1 MPIQSQP
8 ESHISNQY
16 IQSLTTILMN
26 IKTKKNWIFILSVCV
41 TTCIYI
47 TLTLNPSLSASERSQ
62 SQLNSAVPLWNN
74 LGNIHHKITTNSPQ
88 AQRYFDQGLTFI
100 FGFNHAEAKR
110 SFQQAIQLDSDCA
123 MCYWGMA
130 LSEGPN
136 INAPMN
142 KESIPTAYQAIQ
154 KAQKLSTKTTP
165 IEQVYIEALS
175 QRYSPQNLENRQ
187 PLDMA
192 YANAMRE
199 LFQQYPNDLDA
210 ATLFAESLMDLMPW
224 NYWQENGEPQPL
236 TNEVVKTL
244 EFVLEKKPNHPGAIH
259 YYIHALEASPYP
271 EKAEKA
277 ADRLRNLVPASGHL
291 VHMPS
296 HLYLRI
302 GRYHDAAS
310 ANQNAIKADEKFL
323 ATSQQKGL
331 YSALYYPHNIHFF
344 WSAASMEG
352 RSEDAINAARKLV
365 DKVSLQEVKQIPFSE
380 IFLPTPYF
388 SLVQFGKWDEILT
401 ESQPSNDFPYTMA
414 MWHYARGIAWVG
426 KGSLEN
432 AQFEYQ
438 KIKDLLQN
446 SEISSL
452 ETVNVPATNLISIAN
467 HLLVAKMADLKDKNE
482 EMISEYQAAVKI
494 QDNLPYTEPP
504 YWYYPVRLSLGAAL
518 LRLNRKQEAEAVY
531 RQDLQQHPNNGWS
544 LYGLA
549 ESLSAQG
556 KQKEA
561 EEVKQEFKKAWLEA
575 DIKLTTSEF

>member
-1 MPIQSQP
+1 
-8 ESHISNQY
+8 
-16 IQSLTTILMN
+16 MN
-26 IKTKKNWIFILSVCV
+26 IKTKKIWIFIISVCI
-41 TTCIYI
+41 TTCFYI
-47 TLTLNPSLSASERSQ
+47 ALTLNPSWSASKRNQ
-62 SQLNSAVPLWNN
+62 NQLNSAVPLWNN
-74 LGNIHHKITTNSPQ
+74 LGNIHHKITTNSPE
-88 AQRYFDQGLTFI
+88 AQSYFDQGLTFI

-110 SFQQAIQLDSDCA
+110 SFQQATKLDSNCA
-123 MCYWGMA
+123 MCYWGIA
-130 LSEGPN
+130 LSKGPN

-154 KAQKLSTKTTP
+154 KAQKLSPQTTP
-165 IEQVYIEALS
+165 IEQAYIKALS
-175 QRYSPQNLENRQ
+175 QRYSAQNFENRQ
-187 PLDMA
+187 RLDMA

-224 NYWQENGEPQPL
+224 NYWKENGEPQPL

-244 EFVLEKKPNHPGAIH
+244 EFVLDKNPNHPGAIH
-259 YYIHALEASPYP
+259 YYIHAIEASSYP

-277 ADRLRNLVPASGHL
+277 ADRLRDLVPAAGHL

-310 ANQNAIKADEKFL
+310 SNENAIKADEKFL

-352 RSEDAINAARKLV
+352 RSTDAINAARKLV
-365 DKVSLQEVKQIPFSE
+365 DKVSILEIKQFPLTE
-380 IFLPTPYF
+380 MFLATPYF

-401 ESQPSNDFPYTMA
+401 ESQPSNELPYTMA

-426 KGSLEN
+426 KGNLEN

-438 KIKDLLQN
+438 QINDLLQN
-446 SEISSL
+446 SQFSGL
-452 ETVNVPATNLISIAN
+452 ETANFPATNLISIAN
-467 HLLVAKMADLKDKNE
+467 HLLVAKIADLKDKNE
-482 EMISEYQAAVKI
+482 EMISEYQTAVKL
-494 QDNLPYTEPP
+494 QDNLPYMEPP
-504 YWYYPVRLSLGAAL
+504 YWYYPVRQSLGAAL
-518 LRLNRKQEAEAVY
+518 LKLNREKEAETVY

-549 ESLSAQG
+549 KSLSAQG

-561 EEVKQEFKKAWLEA
+561 AEVKQEFEKAWLEA
-575 DIKLTTSEF
+575 DIKIMDN

>member
-1 MPIQSQP
+1 
-8 ESHISNQY
+8 
-16 IQSLTTILMN
+16 MN
-26 IKTKKNWIFILSVCV
+26 IKNKKKLIFILSVCV

-47 TLTLNPSLSASERSQ
+47 TLTFNPSWSATEKNQ
-62 SQLNSAVPLWNN
+62 NQLNSVVPLWNN
-74 LGNIHHKITTNSPQ
+74 LGNIHHKITTTSPQ

-110 SFQQAIQLDSDCA
+110 SFQQATQIDSDCA

-142 KESIPTAYQAIQ
+142 QESIPTTYKAIQ

-165 IEQVYIEALS
+165 IEQVYIKALS
-175 QRYSPQNLENRQ
+175 QRYSDQNLENRQ

-199 LFQQYPNDLDA
+199 LSQQYPSDLDA

-236 TNEVVKTL
+236 TNELVKTL
-244 EFVLEKKPNHPGAIH
+244 EFILEKNPNHPGAIH
-259 YYIHALEASPYP
+259 YYIHTLEASLYP

-277 ADRLRNLVPASGHL
+277 ADRLSNLVPASGHL

-302 GRYHDAAS
+302 GRYHDAARV
-310 ANQNAIKADEKFL
+310 NQKAIKADEKFL

-352 RSEDAINAARKLV
+352 RSEDAIKAARKLV
-365 DKVSLQEVKQIPFSE
+365 DKVSLLEVKQIPFSE

-401 ESQPSNDFPYTMA
+401 ESQPSNEFPFTMA
-414 MWHYARGIAWVG
+414 MWHYARGMAWVG
-426 KGSLEN
+426 KGNLEN
-432 AQFEYQ
+432 AEFENQ

-446 SEISSL
+446 SEFSSL
-452 ETVNVPATNLISIAN
+452 ETANVPATNVISIAN
-467 HLLVAKMADLKDKNE
+467 HLLVGKMAELKQKNK
-482 EMISEYQAAVKI
+482 EMISEYQTAVKL
-494 QDNLPYTEPP
+494 QDNLPYMEPP
-504 YWYYPVRLSLGAAL
+504 YWYYPVRQSLAAAL
-518 LRLNRKQEAEAVY
+518 LKLNREQEAEAVY
-531 RQDLQQHPNNGWS
+531 RKDLQQHPNNGWS
-544 LYGLA
+544 LYGLV

-561 EEVKQEFKKAWLEA
+561 AEVKQEFEKAWSEA
-575 DIKLTTSEF
+575 DIKLTSSEL

>member
-1 MPIQSQP
+1 
-8 ESHISNQY
+8 
-16 IQSLTTILMN
+16 MN
-26 IKTKKNWIFILSVCV
+26 IKNKNKLIFILSVCV

-47 TLTLNPSLSASERSQ
+47 TLTFNPSWSATEKNQ
-62 SQLNSAVPLWNN
+62 NQLNSVVPLWNN
-74 LGNIHHKITTNSPQ
+74 LGNIHHKITTTSPQ

-110 SFQQAIQLDSDCA
+110 SFQQATQIDSDCA
-123 MCYWGMA
+123 MCYWGIA

-142 KESIPTAYQAIQ
+142 QESIPTTYKAIQ

-165 IEQVYIEALS
+165 IEQVYIKALS
-175 QRYSPQNLENRQ
+175 QRYSDQNLENRQ

-199 LFQQYPNDLDA
+199 LSQQYPSDLDA

-236 TNEVVKTL
+236 TNELVKTL
-244 EFVLEKKPNHPGAIH
+244 EFVLEKNPNHPGAIH
-259 YYIHALEASPYP
+259 YYIHTLEASPYP

-277 ADRLRNLVPASGHL
+277 ADRLSNLVPASGHL

-302 GRYHDAAS
+302 GRYHDAARV
-310 ANQNAIKADEKFL
+310 NQKAIKADEKFL

-352 RSEDAINAARKLV
+352 RSEDAIKAARKLV
-365 DKVSLQEVKQIPFSE
+365 DKVSLLEVKQIPFSE

-401 ESQPSNDFPYTMA
+401 ESQPSNEFPFTMA
-414 MWHYARGIAWVG
+414 MWHYARGMGWVG
-426 KGSLEN
+426 KGNLEN
-432 AQFEYQ
+432 AEFENQ

-446 SEISSL
+446 SEFSSL
-452 ETVNVPATNLISIAN
+452 ETANVPATNIISIAN
-467 HLLVAKMADLKDKNE
+467 HLLVGKMAELKQKNK
-482 EMISEYQAAVKI
+482 EMISEYQTAVKL
-494 QDNLPYTEPP
+494 QDNLPYMEPP
-504 YWYYPVRLSLGAAL
+504 YWYYPVRQSLGAAL
-518 LRLNRKQEAEAVY
+518 LKLNREQEAEAVY
-531 RQDLQQHPNNGWS
+531 RKDLQQHPNNGWS
-544 LYGLA
+544 LYGLV

-561 EEVKQEFKKAWLEA
+561 AEVKQEFEKAWSEA
-575 DIKLTTSEF
+575 DIKLTSSEL

>member
-1 MPIQSQP
+1 
-8 ESHISNQY
+8 
-16 IQSLTTILMN
+16 MN
-26 IKTKKNWIFILSVCV
+26 IKTKKKLIFILSICL

-47 TLTLNPSLSASERSQ
+47 TLTLNPSWSASERNQ
-62 SQLNSAVPLWNN
+62 NQLNSAVPLWNN
-74 LGNIHHKITTNSPQ
+74 LGNIHHQITTNSPQ
-88 AQRYFDQGLTFI
+88 AQRYFDQGLTLI
-100 FGFNHAEAKR
+100 FGFNHDEAKR
-110 SFQQAIQLDSDCA
+110 SFQQATKLDSNCA
-123 MCYWGMA
+123 MCYWGIA
-130 LSEGPN
+130 LSVGPN

-142 KESIPTAYQAIQ
+142 QKSIPTAYQAVQ
-154 KAQKLSTKTTP
+154 KAQKLSPKTTP
-165 IEQVYIEALS
+165 IEQAYIKALS
-175 QRYSPQNLENRQ
+175 QRYSAQNLENRQ

-199 LFQQYPNDLDA
+199 LSKQYPNDLDA

-224 NYWQENGEPQPL
+224 NYWKKNGEPQPL

-244 EFVLEKKPNHPGAIH
+244 EFVLEKNPNHPGAIH
-259 YYIHALEASPYP
+259 YYIHTIEASSYP

-277 ADRLRNLVPASGHL
+277 ADILRNLVPASGHL

-310 ANQNAIKADEKFL
+310 SNQNAIKADEKFL

-352 RSEDAINAARKLV
+352 RSQDAINAARKLV
-365 DKVSLQEVKQIPFSE
+365 DKVSLLEVKQFPLTE
-380 IFLPTPYF
+380 MFLPTPYF
-388 SLVQFGKWDEILT
+388 SLVQFGKWDEIIT
-401 ESQPSNDFPYTMA
+401 ESQPSNKLPYTMA

-426 KGSLEN
+426 KGNLEN

-438 KIKDLLQN
+438 KINNLLQKLQF
-446 SEISSL
+446 SGL
-452 ETVNVPATNLISIAN
+452 ESANFPVKNLISIAN
-467 HLLVAKMADLKDKNE
+467 HLLAAKIADLKDKNE
-482 EMISEYQAAVKI
+482 EMISEYQTAVKL
-494 QDNLPYTEPP
+494 QDNLPYMEPP
-504 YWYYPVRLSLGAAL
+504 YWYYPVRQSLGAAL
-518 LRLNRKQEAEAVY
+518 LKLNREKEAELVY
-531 RQDLQQHPNNGWS
+531 RQDLKQHPNNGWS

-561 EEVKQEFKKAWLEA
+561 DEVKQEFEKAWLAA

>member
-16 IQSLTTILMN
+16 IQSLTTIFMN

-142 KESIPTAYQAIQ
+142 QESIPTSYQAIQ

-165 IEQVYIEALS
+165 IEQVYIQALS

-199 LFQQYPNDLDA
+199 LSQQYPNDLDA

-244 EFVLEKKPNHPGAIH
+244 EFVLEKNPNHPGAIH

-388 SLVQFGKWDEILT
+388 SLVQFGKWDEVLT

-446 SEISSL
+446 SAISSL

-531 RQDLQQHPNNGWS
+531 RQDLQQHANNGWS

>member
-1 MPIQSQP
+1 
-8 ESHISNQY
+8 
-16 IQSLTTILMN
+16 MN
-26 IKTKKNWIFILSVCV
+26 IKNKKKLIFILSVCV

-47 TLTLNPSLSASERSQ
+47 TLTFNPSWSATEKNQ
-62 SQLNSAVPLWNN
+62 NQLNSVVPLWNN
-74 LGNIHHKITTNSPQ
+74 LGNIHHKITTTSPQ

-110 SFQQAIQLDSDCA
+110 SFQQATQIDSDCA

-142 KESIPTAYQAIQ
+142 QESIPTTYKAIQ

-165 IEQVYIEALS
+165 IEQVYIKALS
-175 QRYSPQNLENRQ
+175 QRYSDQNLENRQ

-199 LFQQYPNDLDA
+199 LSQQYPSDLDA

-236 TNEVVKTL
+236 TNELVKTL
-244 EFVLEKKPNHPGAIH
+244 EFVLEKNPNHPGAIH
-259 YYIHALEASPYP
+259 YYIHTLEASPYP

-277 ADRLRNLVPASGHL
+277 ADRLSNLVPASGHL

-302 GRYHDAAS
+302 GRYYDAARV
-310 ANQNAIKADEKFL
+310 NQKAIKADEKFL

-352 RSEDAINAARKLV
+352 RSEDAIKAARKLV
-365 DKVSLQEVKQIPFSE
+365 DKVSLLEVKQIPFSE

-401 ESQPSNDFPYTMA
+401 ESQPSNEFPFTMA
-414 MWHYARGIAWVG
+414 MWHYARGMAWVG
-426 KGSLEN
+426 KGNLEN
-432 AQFEYQ
+432 AEFENQ

-446 SEISSL
+446 SEFSSL
-452 ETVNVPATNLISIAN
+452 ETANVPATNIISIAN
-467 HLLVAKMADLKDKNE
+467 HLLVGKMAELKQKNK
-482 EMISEYQAAVKI
+482 EMISEYQTAVKL
-494 QDNLPYTEPP
+494 QDNLPYMEPP
-504 YWYYPVRLSLGAAL
+504 YWYYPVRQSLGAAL
-518 LRLNRKQEAEAVY
+518 LKLNREQEAEAVY
-531 RQDLQQHPNNGWS
+531 RKDLQQHPNNGWS
-544 LYGLA
+544 LYGLV

-561 EEVKQEFKKAWLEA
+561 AEVKQEFEKAWSEA
-575 DIKLTTSEF
+575 DIKLTSSEL

>member
-1 MPIQSQP
+1 
-8 ESHISNQY
+8 
-16 IQSLTTILMN
+16 MN
-26 IKTKKNWIFILSVCV
+26 IKTKKKLIFILSVCV

-47 TLTLNPSLSASERSQ
+47 TLTFNPSWSATEKNQ
-62 SQLNSAVPLWNN
+62 NQLNSVVPLWNN
-74 LGNIHHKITTNSPQ
+74 LGNIHHKITTTSPQ

-110 SFQQAIQLDSDCA
+110 SFQQATQIDSDCA

-142 KESIPTAYQAIQ
+142 QESIPTTYKAIQ

-165 IEQVYIEALS
+165 IEQVYIKALS
-175 QRYSPQNLENRQ
+175 QRYSDQNLENRQ

-199 LFQQYPNDLDA
+199 LSQQYPSDLDA

-236 TNEVVKTL
+236 TNELVKTL
-244 EFVLEKKPNHPGAIH
+244 EFVLEKNPNHPGAIH
-259 YYIHALEASPYP
+259 YYIHTLEASPYP

-277 ADRLRNLVPASGHL
+277 ADRLGNLVPASGHL
-291 VHMPS
+291 VQMPS

-302 GRYHDAAS
+302 GRYHDAARL
-310 ANQNAIKADEKFL
+310 NQKAIKADEKFL
-323 ATSQQKGL
+323 ATSQEKGL

-365 DKVSLQEVKQIPFSE
+365 DKVSQEEVKQIPWTE

-401 ESQPSNDFPYTMA
+401 ESQPSNEFPYTMA
-414 MWHYARGIAWVG
+414 MWHYARGMAWVG
-426 KGSLEN
+426 KGNLEN
-432 AQFEYQ
+432 AEFENQ

-446 SEISSL
+446 SEFSSL
-452 ETVNVPATNLISIAN
+452 ETANVPATNIISIAN
-467 HLLVAKMADLKDKNE
+467 HLLVGKMAELKQKNK
-482 EMISEYQAAVKI
+482 EMISEYQTAVKL
-494 QDNLPYTEPP
+494 QDNLPYMEPP
-504 YWYYPVRLSLGAAL
+504 YWYYPVRQSLGAAL
-518 LRLNRKQEAEAVY
+518 LKLNREQEAEAVY
-531 RQDLQQHPNNGWS
+531 RKDLQQHPNNGWS
-544 LYGLA
+544 LYGLV

-561 EEVKQEFKKAWLEA
+561 AEVKQEFEKAWSEA
-575 DIKLTTSEF
+575 DIKLTSSEL